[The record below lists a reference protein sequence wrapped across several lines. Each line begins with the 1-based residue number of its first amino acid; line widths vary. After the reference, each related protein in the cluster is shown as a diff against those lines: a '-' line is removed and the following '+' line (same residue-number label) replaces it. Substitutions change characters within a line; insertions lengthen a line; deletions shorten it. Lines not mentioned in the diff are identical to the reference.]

1 MSKSSQRQ
9 FLVKVGDI
17 PGYFMTK
24 TGGNI
29 SADVSKAYDGG
40 SPDPELIAS
49 PPNVEN
55 ITVSKILDPVRDNDL
70 IKALRQQVGR
80 YETTITVTPTD
91 RDYVAIVDP
100 AVYSPALLIGLKE
113 TDVDASSGDP
123 APWEL
128 EFAIGTVR

>member
-1 MSKSSQRQ
+1 MKSSQRQ

-17 PGYFMTK
+17 PGFFMTK

-40 SPDPELIAS
+40 DPDPELIAS

-55 ITVSKILDPVRDNDL
+55 ITVTRIYDPIRDDA
-70 IKALRQQVGR
+70 IIRTLRQQVGR
-80 YETTITVTPTD
+80 YQTTITVTPTD
-91 RDYVAIVDP
+91 RDYVAIADP
-100 AVYSPALLIGLKE
+100 AVYSPALLVGLKE
-113 TDVDASSGDP
+113 TDVDASSGDS
-123 APWEL
+123 APFEL